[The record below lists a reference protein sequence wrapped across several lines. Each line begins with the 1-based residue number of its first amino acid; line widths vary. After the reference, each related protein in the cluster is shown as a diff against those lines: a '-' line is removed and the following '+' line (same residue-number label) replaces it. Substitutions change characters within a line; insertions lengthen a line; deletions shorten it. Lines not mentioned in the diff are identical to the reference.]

1 MTSYDYIVVG
11 AGSAGAVVAGRL
23 SENPDLRVLLIEAG
37 GSHRHP
43 NVQIPAAFPKQFK
56 SKVDW
61 EYYTEPEPHLDGRS
75 LLYQRGK
82 MLGGCSSMN
91 AMIYIRGN
99 RHDYD
104 VWAKD
109 GATGWSYDE
118 VLPLFKRTE
127 NNSRGQNDYH
137 GVDGPQHVQDLRS
150 PRELTHAMIDAMVE
164 TGMPRNTDFNGEEQ
178 EGVGFNQV
186 CQNRGRRWTTADA
199 FLMPARRRPNLTI
212 QRDTQVLRVRFA
224 GDRAVG
230 VETENVGFVRAEREV
245 ILSGGAL
252 NTPQL
257 LMLSGVGPADHLAE
271 NGITAM
277 VDNPHVGA
285 HLMEHPFYMV
295 NYETTAPGTLFGAG
309 SLKHLA
315 DYYARRR
322 GPLTSNVAEL
332 SAFFRT
338 GSHELPDMQIIG
350 APGYFFDNG
359 FATQRPA
366 GLYVR
371 DVDDRADQRGLGSVA
386 QQQPHRQGR
395 GELEH
400 LRRAGGP
407 GLHGRGDR
415 AGPRDRGRPVLAQH
429 RRPGDPPGRRR
440 PDPARDRAQAAGRNP
455 AYVPRGLH
463 RAHRSRGRRCG
474 RPGAAGPRCARSA
487 GRRRVGVPVH
497 TAGQHPR
504 PGDDGRRESRRP
516 DPRNPVTGQHSI
528 RRPR

>member
-56 SKVDW
+56 TKLDW

-104 VWAKD
+104 AWAKD

-127 NNSRGQNDYH
+127 NNSRGANHYH
-137 GVDGPQHVQDLRS
+137 GVDGPQHIQDQRNPS
-150 PRELTHAMIDAMVE
+150 ELTHTMIEAMVE
-164 TGMPRNTDFNGEEQ
+164 TGMPRNPDFNGEEQ

-186 CQNRGRRWTTADA
+186 CQNRGQRWTTADA
-199 FLMPARRRPNLTI
+199 FLTPARSRSNLTM
-212 QRDTQVLRVRFA
+212 QRNTQVLRVRLA

-230 VETENVGFVRAEREV
+230 VETNNGFFHAEREV
-245 ILSGGAL
+245 ILSGGAI

-271 NGITAM
+271 HGITAL

-295 NYETTAPGTLFGAG
+295 NYETTASKGTLFGAG
-309 SLKHLA
+309 IA
-315 DYYARRR
+315 A
-322 GPLTSNVAEL
+322 
-332 SAFFRT
+332 
-338 GSHELPDMQIIG
+338 
-350 APGYFFDNG
+350 APGGLLRPPARSADLEHRRAQRILPHREPRAAG
-359 FATQRPA
+359 HADHRRSRVLLRQRVRDPRPA
-366 GLYVR
+366 GVHVR
-371 DVDDRADQRGLGSVA
+371 DVADRVRQRGLGSAA
-386 QQQPHRQGR
+386 QRQSDRQGR
-395 GELEH
+395 GQPEH
-400 LRRAGGP
+400 LRRAVG
-407 GLHGRGDR
+407 HGFD
-415 AGPRDRGRPVLAQH
+415 
-429 RRPGDPPGRRR
+429 GRRR
-440 PDPARDRAQAAGRNP
+440 SSGPARSWRPRRCAASSARRSTREASPGPGARSSARCGQKPCTRTTRAAPRAS
-455 AYVPRGLH
+455 VPRAKVWSTRNCGSTACAGCGSPTP
-463 RAHRSRGRRCG
+463 RCSRG
-474 RPGAAGPRCARSA
+474 
-487 GRRRVGVPVH
+487 
-497 TAGQHPR
+497 
-504 PGDDGRRESRRP
+504 
-516 DPRNPVTGQHSI
+516 
-528 RRPR
+528 

>member
-11 AGSAGAVVAGRL
+11 SGSAGAVVAGRL

-37 GSHRHP
+37 GSHRHSS
-43 NVQIPAAFPKQFK
+43 VQIPAAFPKQFK
-56 SKVDW
+56 SKLDW

-104 VWAKD
+104 AWAKD

-150 PRELTHAMIDAMVE
+150 PCELTHTMIDAMVE

-186 CQNRGRRWTTADA
+186 CHNRGQRWTTADA

-212 QRDTQVLRVRFA
+212 QRGTQVLRVRFA

-230 VETENVGFVRAEREV
+230 VETDNGGFVRAEREV
-245 ILSGGAL
+245 ILSGGAI

-271 NGITAM
+271 HGITAL

-309 SLKHLA
+309 SPKHLV

-322 GPLTSNVAEL
+322 GPLTSNIAEL

-359 FATQRPA
+359 FATHDRPA
-366 GLYVR
+366 FTFAMSMIAPTSEGSVR
-371 DVDDRADQRGLGSVA
+371 LRSSNPTDKVAVSLNIFAEQSDLDSMVAAIERAREIVAAPSLRSIVGPEIHPGGVARTRREIERKVRAETMHTYHAACTARIGAEGEGVVDPELRVHGVRGLRVADASVF
-386 QQQPHRQGR
+386 PYITR
-395 GELEH
+395 GNTH
-400 LRRAGGP
+400 A
-407 GLHGRGDR
+407 
-415 AGPRDRGRPVLAQH
+415 
-429 RRPGDPPGRRR
+429 
-440 PDPARDRAQAAGRNP
+440 PAMM
-455 AYVPRGLH
+455 
-463 RAHRSRGRRCG
+463 
-474 RPGAAGPRCARSA
+474 
-487 GRRRVGVPVH
+487 VGEKAV
-497 TAGQHPR
+497 
-504 PGDDGRRESRRP
+504 DLIRE
-516 DPRNPVTGQHSI
+516 TL
-528 RRPR
+528 